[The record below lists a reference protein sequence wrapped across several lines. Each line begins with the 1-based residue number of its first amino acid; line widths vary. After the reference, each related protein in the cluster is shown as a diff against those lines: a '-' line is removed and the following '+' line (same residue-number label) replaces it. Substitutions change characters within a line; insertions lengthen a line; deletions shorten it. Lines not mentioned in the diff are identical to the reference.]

1 MSAETIWCSIG
12 YIHQPGV
19 YCHFSHSKLLD
30 RIYPPTVKKKKL
42 EILCQNLILLFIG
55 QNKKKERKKIWG
67 NKVHVQLN
75 NVLHMLASS
84 CSLRMFVLL
93 LTTLRMLWISFYP
106 VLFANV
112 TCLTSSGSWVWDL
125 WKSLII
131 SYTISF

>member
-1 MSAETIWCSIG
+1 MVQ
-12 YIHQPGV
+12 Y
-19 YCHFSHSKLLD
+19 
-30 RIYPPTVKKKKL
+30 RIYTSARGLLPFLSQQIIRQNLSSYSKKKKKL